1 MIWFWF
7 TTITPDATIAGA
19 DELLRITVAPF
30 WKPDP
35 ARLVI
40 VMELPVS
47 PESGLMPVI
56 TGPGLL
62 TVKPLGRTADWPSVF
77 LSVTSHDPGD
87 VPAGSVKVHVRFVE
101 SSTITSDA

>member
-7 TTITPDATIAGA
+7 TTITPDATIEEA
-19 DELLRITVAPF
+19 EVLLRITVAPF

-47 PESGLMPVI
+47 PESGLIPVI
-56 TGPGLL
+56 TIVGLL
-62 TVKPLGRTADWPSVF
+62 TVKPLGRIPD
-77 LSVTSHDPGD
+77 
-87 VPAGSVKVHVRFVE
+87 
-101 SSTITSDA
+101 